1 MMTNNRLA
9 LVTGASGGIGLELAR
24 VHAILG
30 GDLILVARSEESL
43 QSLQRE
49 WEHMY
54 KVKVYPIPL
63 DLSMPGAGESLS
75 IQLGKLGL
83 SPEYVINN
91 AGLGGLGEFKDQNL
105 RQINQQ
111 MMVNMVALTEIT
123 RVCLPAMLKAK
134 RGAILQVAS
143 VAAFMPGPLQAVYY
157 ASKAYVLRF
166 SEALRLELEESGV
179 TVTTLCP
186 GPTESNFLATAGGP
200 SGNVYK
206 AQSAREAAEFGY
218 RAMLDGRSVAIP
230 DGRLAFQVKALP
242 QSLLSRISL
251 KRNAK
256 ILARSEVE
264 SLVTKPIEIQSNQR

>member
-1 MMTNNRLA
+1 MTNNRLA

-24 VHAILG
+24 VHAIHG
-30 GDLILVARSEESL
+30 GDLILVARSDELLHSL
-43 QSLQRE
+43 KLE

-63 DLSMPGAGESLS
+63 DLSLSGAGEALAN
-75 IQLGKLGL
+75 QFANLGL

-123 RVCLPAMLKAK
+123 RVCLPAMVRAK

-166 SEALRLELEESGV
+166 SEALSLELQESGV

-186 GPTESNFLATAGGP
+186 GPTESKFLATAGGP
-200 SGNVYK
+200 RGNVFK
-206 AQSAREAAEFGY
+206 AQSAREVAEFGY
-218 RAMLDGRSVAIP
+218 KAMLEGRSVAIP
-230 DGRLAFQVKALP
+230 DGRLAFQVKLLP
-242 QSLLSRISL
+242 QGLLSKITF

-256 ILARSEVE
+256 ILAHNEPE
-264 SLVTKPIEIQSNQR
+264 EMITKPADIQSNQK